1 MATLKE
7 SNFNGRNGTHFK
19 LKLDMTY
26 EQDTTANKT
35 TIRLW
40 NNFVSMDGYSGSG
53 SANSVTAYINSAKV
67 GTTDSIGINQTK
79 LLGYKDVVITHNQ
92 DGTFPN
98 TAYSASIQ
106 TGWSLGEA
114 NVSGTMTSSD
124 IPKINRQSTWRDFTI
139 QDLESEFVLPIN
151 KYVSSYYNVVKI
163 QNSNGTTIV
172 KTIDDAVDGTAITFN
187 STELNSI
194 YSMDNNASSYPL
206 ILYFELKTYT
216 DSTKSTQVGT
226 TQTKQVSGYL
236 VNANP
241 TYNVAYQDT
250 NSTTLAI
257 TNNNQQI
264 IQNNSTL
271 QFNITN
277 ATALKGASLSSI
289 SIEING
295 VTQTQSI
302 SSSTLNFNYGT
313 LNVANNINANVVLTD
328 SRGLTTT
335 KQVALT
341 ILSWELPN
349 AIITLNRKSNYYT
362 ETDINVDANYSSLD
376 NKNTITIQYRDKKKA
391 DSTWS
396 SWNNLSDNVTTTF
409 NADNEYEWDIQVK
422 VQDSLGSTT
431 YNLSLGIGIPIFFI
445 DRRKRNA
452 GVNCF
457 PKETNAFEV
466 NGNTEITGDLIVNNN
481 YVLKKGRTSVEFD
494 STSNWTT
501 SSTTAVDIPN
511 ASATL
516 TTYGGDI
523 LIYVS
528 MNVGVSNNMAFVEV
542 FVDGTNKGMVFKM
555 SSGSSRQQISGTL
568 LITGLSSDSHTF
580 DLKIRVQN
588 SSNVGTIYSYN
599 TQQMTIVEL

>member
-26 EQDTTANKT
+26 TQDTTLNKT
-35 TIRLW
+35 YIRLW

-79 LLGYKDVVITHNQ
+79 LLGYKDIVITHNQ

-194 YSMDNNASSYPL
+194 YSMDNNESSYPL
-206 ILYFELKTYT
+206 KLYMDLKTYT
-216 DSTKSTQVGT
+216 DSTKTTQVGT
-226 TQTKQVSGYL
+226 TQTKQVSAYL
-236 VNANP
+236 SNPNP
-241 TYNVAYQDT
+241 TYDVAYQDIYAP
-250 NSTTLAI
+250 TLAI
-257 TNNNQQI
+257 TNDNQQI
-264 IQNNSTL
+264 IQNNSQL
-271 QFNITN
+271 QFNVTS
-277 ATALKGASLSSI
+277 ATAKYGATLTKAKSL
-289 SIEING
+289 INS
-295 VTQTQSI
+295 VETEQVV
-302 SSSTLNFNYGT
+302 SSSNFNIDIGT
-313 LNVANNINANVVLTD
+313 INVANNINATITLID
-328 SRGLTTT
+328 SRGLETT

-349 AIITLNRKSNYYT
+349 AIITMNRKSNYYT
-362 ETDINVDANYSSLD
+362 ETDIKVDANYSSLD
-376 NKNTITIQYRDKKKA
+376 NKNTITIQYRLKKKT
-391 DSTWS
+391 SETWGN
-396 SWNNLSDNVTTTF
+396 WTNLSDNVQSTF
-409 NADNEYEWDIQVK
+409 NADNEYEWDLQVK

-431 YNLSLGIGIPIFFI
+431 YNLSLGIGIPIQFI
-445 DRRKRNA
+445 DRRRRNV
-452 GVNCF
+452 GINCF
-457 PKETNAFEV
+457 PKATNAFEV
-466 NGNTEITGDLIVNNN
+466 NGNAEISGNLILNNIDVMN
-481 YVLKKGRTSVEFD
+481 HIDTITD
-494 STSNWTT
+494 DIII
-501 SSTTAVDIPN
+501 VDDY
-511 ASATL
+511 T
-516 TTYGGDI
+516 
-523 LIYVS
+523 
-528 MNVGVSNNMAFVEV
+528 
-542 FVDGTNKGMVFKM
+542 
-555 SSGSSRQQISGTL
+555 SGSNTTNG
-568 LITGLSSDSHTF
+568 
-580 DLKIRVQN
+580 N
-588 SSNVGTIYSYN
+588 SSNSTNIFIDSNEHTGYTLFSIIIHTTSWEVVPHLYLSNNKYNVVLANCSTSSKTCTTYAKAYYIKDNTI
-599 TQQMTIVEL
+599 Q

>member
-79 LLGYKDVVITHNQ
+79 LLGYKDIVITHNQ

-349 AIITLNRKSNYYT
+349 AIITLNRKNNYYT
-362 ETDINVDANYSSLD
+362 ETDIKVDANYSSLD
-376 NKNTITIQYRDKKKA
+376 SKNTISIKFRQKKKNEQSYSA
-391 DSTWS
+391 YTT
-396 SWNNLSDNVTTTF
+396 LSDNVSTTF
-409 NADNEYEWDIQVK
+409 NADNLYEWDIQVLLE
-422 VQDSLGSTT
+422 DLIGSTT
-431 YNLSLGIGIPIFFI
+431 YNLTLGVGQPILFV
-445 DRRKRNA
+445 DRRKRSI
-452 GVNCF
+452 GIDCF
-457 PKETNAFEV
+457 PQSTNSLEV
-466 NGNTEITGDLIVNNN
+466 NGDIYVYDGNDRKNIYGYETLWEDANGIQPNGQSLDLNDNIYNYRFIIWIGEYGNNC
-481 YVLKKGRTSVEFD
+481 FIPI
-494 STSNWTT
+494 
-501 SSTTAVDIPN
+501 IPN
-511 ASATL
+511 DSNL
-516 TTYGGDI
+516 FGGGMQPS
-523 LIYVS
+523 VS
-528 MNVGVSNNMAFVEV
+528 RNIFYTFGVQSYITHGGEKISVDSYCTIGHNSN
-542 FVDGTNKGMVFKM
+542 
-555 SSGSSRQQISGTL
+555 GSHAVMWSPL
-568 LITGLSSDSHTF
+568 LY
-580 DLKIRVQN
+580 KIIGVR
-588 SSNVGTIYSYN
+588 
-599 TQQMTIVEL
+599 